1 MPVTGRA
8 DLLPT
13 IDECSVQIKDH
24 YKLVVLGDAKV
35 GKTSI
40 VHQFLYDKV
49 PPKYSATV
57 EEFHQ
62 GEFDLNGTSLTL
74 DIVDTS
80 GSYPFPAM
88 RRLAITT
95 GDAFILVYSIDS
107 QRSFEQVRALR
118 DEVLEYCNR
127 QAHIIVVGNKVDLED
142 RRQVKKE
149 IAETLVEIDWEHGFI
164 EASARTNV
172 NILQIFKK
180 LMNISKIPM
189 ELTPKVLAKQ
199 RRKSL
204 PVHNTQPSLK
214 DKTLLKRN
222 SCNVS

>member
-1 MPVTGRA
+1 MPANGRT

-13 IDECSVQIKDH
+13 INECAVQIKDH

-40 VHQFLYDKV
+40 IHQFLYDKV
-49 PPKYSATV
+49 PAKYNATV

-80 GSYPFPAM
+80 GTYPFPAM
-88 RRLAITT
+88 RKLAITT

-107 QRSFEQVRALR
+107 QESFEQARLLR
-118 DEVLEYCNR
+118 DEVLQFCNK
-127 QAHIIVVGNKVDLED
+127 QAHIIVVGNKCDLES
-142 RRQVKKE
+142 RRVVKKE
-149 IAETLVEIDWEHGFI
+149 LAETLVEIDWEHGFI
-164 EASARTNV
+164 EASAKENI

-180 LMNISKIPM
+180 LMCISKIPM
-189 ELTPKVLAKQ
+189 ELTPKVLEKQ

-204 PVHNTQPSLK
+204 PVHNTQPSLR